1 MDIPNFPNRTFA
13 VMDNLPFLER
23 LPDES
28 VDLINIDPPFGK
40 MEAFRREAK
49 PPITEIEKA
58 EERALF
64 LAHGLSLD
72 DEQQRKQ
79 LMVEGGSLVDDI
91 FTWGND
97 VSGNHSHKAFYDRIA
112 AAEDGSM
119 ASRVHR
125 VIEAVRE
132 IAGDNQAAYVCFMA
146 VRLVHCHRVLKPTGS
161 IYVHCDWKSDSHLR
175 MLLDAIFGVGAAN
188 PRNRQQAG
196 HRNVIAWCYTGPGSP
211 GMRQFNRKHDT
222 ILWYSKGSQWTF
234 NRDDVRVPHK
244 DGGPHAG
251 GFPGASREPNDPSY
265 GKEGKVPETWWV
277 MPIAPRFKSQY
288 MGYATQKP
296 LDLAKRIIEASSN
309 PGDLVMDLFAG
320 CATTLVAAEV
330 TGRHWIGCDWAYRA
344 WTMNKRRFVSIPD
357 EHGGPMRLSGTTD
370 VTLRA
375 LGLEG
380 AQIPF
385 LESVTIGPPDL
396 EGLPSYSIEGMEL
409 AVASASRRDP
419 TWTGLYSK
427 DEAKEIMLR
436 EFGPVCWGC
445 AWAPTLPNGQP
456 DMSYLHVDHSLARH
470 HGGDDELA
478 NLGLLCPRCNG
489 RKGSREIGIAEL
501 RAENDADGLI
511 YGTLAELQADI
522 PLVRWQQ
529 RARELMD
536 KHPRSGVGADA
547 LGEESSWLGQRFYG
561 RARGLF

>member
-1 MDIPNFPNRTFA
+1 MDNSVFANRTFA

-28 VDLINIDPPFGK
+28 VDLISIDPPFGK
-40 MEAFRREAK
+40 MESFRRPAK
-49 PPITEIEKA
+49 PPITRDEKA
-58 EERALF
+58 EERDLF
-64 LAHGLSLD
+64 LAHGLSLA
-72 DEQQRKQ
+72 DEQQQKR

-91 FTWGND
+91 FTWDND

-112 AAEDGSM
+112 VAEDGSM
-119 ASRVHR
+119 ARRVHR
-125 VIEAVRE
+125 VIEATRE
-132 IAGDNQAAYVCFMA
+132 TAGDNQAAYICFMA
-146 VRLVHCHRVLKPTGS
+146 VRLVHCYRVLKPTGS
-161 IYVHCDWKSDSHLR
+161 IYVHCDYKSDSRLR
-175 MLLDAIFGVGAAN
+175 MLLDAIFGADN
-188 PRNRQQAG
+188 FRNE
-196 HRNVIAWCYTGPGSP
+196 IAWCYTGPANTP
-211 GMRQFNRKHDT
+211 RWFPRKHDT
-222 ILWYSKGSQWTF
+222 ILFYAKSGESVFHRVRIPHRSGIHNDGTVFGNLDSSDEGAKAMRAREKQGKPIEDWWADIGAGNHISKFEQTGYS
-234 NRDDVRVPHK
+234 
-244 DGGPHAG
+244 
-251 GFPGASREPNDPSY
+251 
-265 GKEGKVPETWWV
+265 
-277 MPIAPRFKSQY
+277 
-288 MGYATQKP
+288 TQKP
-296 LDLAKRIIEASSN
+296 LALARRIIEASSN
-309 PGDLVMDLFAG
+309 PGDLVVDMFAG

-330 TGRHWIGCDWAYRA
+330 TGRRWLGCDWAYRA

-357 EHGGPMRLSGTTD
+357 EHGSPMRLAGTTD

-396 EGLPSYSIEGMEL
+396 DGLPSYSIEGVEL
-409 AVASASRRDP
+409 AVASAPRRDP

-427 DEAKEIMLR
+427 DEAKEIMLD

-445 AWAPTLPNGQP
+445 AWEPTLPNGQP

-478 NLGLLCPRCNG
+478 NLGLLCPRCNQ

-511 YGTLAELQADI
+511 YGILAELQADI

-536 KHPRSGVGADA
+536 KRPRLPTGA
-547 LGEESSWLGQRFYG
+547 
-561 RARGLF
+561 